1 MLPPTSTICSTV
13 VASLT
18 FTQLLG
24 AASQLATADRPELP
38 AVVRRRNTPCHFC
51 SDSSSCPLDGLPGH
65 VHGGA
70 DCRAR
75 CIYGCAGRRC
85 GARSS
90 CQRLDTAGSDKTR
103 RSSCCASPGLT
114 ATGVRTLVPPYIRPS
129 VPHTCLPFQKTTVAD
144 TCPPPPVT
152 VRVSGLKLIHTATPD
167 TTNCRRC
174 ELDSGQLKTVAHR
187 KFEV

>member
-24 AASQLATADRPELP
+24 AASQLATADRLELP

-51 SDSSSCPLDGLPGH
+51 SDSSSCPLDGSPGY

-85 GARSS
+85 GRAR
-90 CQRLDTAGSDKTR
+90 
-103 RSSCCASPGLT
+103 P
-114 ATGVRTLVPPYIRPS
+114 
-129 VPHTCLPFQKTTVAD
+129 
-144 TCPPPPVT
+144 
-152 VRVSGLKLIHTATPD
+152 VSGLTPLVRIRLVGRVAAPRQASRQPESGHSSPRTFARPSRTPASPSRKLPSRTPALLPRSRLGFQ
-167 TTNCRRC
+167 C
-174 ELDSGQLKTVAHR
+174 
-187 KFEV
+187 